1 VGIIVWK
8 GRLMFEVYMPEKPDK
23 EGSNAYLVSE
33 SKSGYM
39 CNNEVYTGKSRP
51 VKNLVFELLGRT
63 APQ

>member
-1 VGIIVWK
+1 
-8 GRLMFEVYMPEKPDK
+8 MFEVYMPEKPDK

-63 APQ
+63 AAQ